1 MAASDDPVEMVFHE
15 VQDQRGSW
23 HIFEYVGGGV
33 SIPLPEWEMFGYHF
47 AITKFM
53 ILEVIAALIILA
65 IFIPLSKKIR
75 EGGLPKGVFWNFF
88 ESILM
93 FVRDEIAR
101 PNLDD
106 PHPHHAEHGHGQ
118 EPAHASEHAPIS
130 TSGEIDRHAKADH
143 GHAEGHA
150 AHAHAEAALTP
161 EHAGD
166 KFVPFLWTLF
176 MFILVTNLLGLIPFL
191 GSPTASIWVTGAL
204 AVMIF
209 IILHAVP
216 TAARGNP
223 LKYLASI
230 YPHIDLGSNLG
241 ARIAGGILGFG
252 IFCIELLGTAIKSFV
267 LAVRLFA
274 NMFAGH
280 MVLGIILMFIYTV
293 GNLEDANGNPYY
305 GLWTG
310 VTFASVL
317 GVVALSLLELFVAFL
332 QAYVFT
338 FLTALFLGMNLY
350 PEH

>member
-1 MAASDDPVEMVFHE
+1 MAASNDPVEMVFHE

-23 HIFEYVGGGV
+23 QIFEYVGGGV
-33 SIPLPEWEMFGYHF
+33 SIPLPEFVIGDYHF

-53 ILEVIAALIILA
+53 ILEVFAAGIILA

-75 EGGLPKGVFWNFF
+75 DGGLPRGVFWNFF
-88 ESILM
+88 ESILL

-106 PHPHHAEHGHGQ
+106 PHAHDDHGHGH
-118 EPAHASEHAPIS
+118 EDPSHHHANKTEDVPGAAMPAQEHAKHV
-130 TSGEIDRHAKADH
+130 GDKL
-143 GHAEGHA
+143 
-150 AHAHAEAALTP
+150 LTP

-166 KFVPFLWTLF
+166 RFVPFLWTLF
-176 MFILVTNLLGLIPFL
+176 MFILVTNLLGMIPFM

-204 AVMIF
+204 AVMVF

-230 YPHIDLGSNLG
+230 YPHIDLGSNIG
-241 ARIAGGILGFG
+241 AKIAGGFLGFG

-293 GNLEDANGNPYY
+293 GMLEDANGEPYY